1 MAKKDEAFFTFWIF
15 NPQGYSFNK
24 ISRHYVSRTS
34 CRYESSMVSAGAD
47 RRRDEEGGRLEL
59 FQIDRSSSLRPLPC
73 LSVILMEGWWLS
85 DAD

>member
-1 MAKKDEAFFTFWIF
+1 MKHFLHFGFF

-24 ISRHYVSRTS
+24 ITISQHYVSRTS

-59 FQIDRSSSLRPLPC
+59 FQIDRSTSLRSRPL
-73 LSVILMEGWWLS
+73 SIRHFNGGMV
-85 DAD
+85 AV